1 MSADVDLVIMS
12 KAASPQLQIMT
23 QQAIDGAIY
32 HALPQRVD
40 VYVMEQTDCVFRDAV
55 TIYAPGEF
63 NYNAFANHAAKQ
75 GDSPW
80 IVFANNDLRFTDG
93 WLNTLLAVGH
103 SVMSPVSYGYHRQ
116 RAVWAPVEYG
126 YEVGRHLAGWCFMMK
141 RTLWEQLGGLDETY
155 PFWCADNAVMD
166 QLRAKGIR
174 PALVRDAIVM
184 HDVSAT
190 LMREPLDRQDD
201 LTWASVHEYNKT
213 AVTKACPEDPRYLD
227 WKRRHAIT

>member
-1 MSADVDLVIMS
+1 MS
-12 KAASPQLQIMT
+12 KASTPQLQRMT
-23 QQAIDGAIY
+23 QQAIDGAVY
-32 HALPQRVD
+32 HARPHMVD
-40 VYVMEQTDCVFRDAV
+40 VYVMEQTDYIFHNAV

-80 IVFANNDLRFTDG
+80 IIFANNDLRFTAD
-93 WLNTLLAVGH
+93 WLNTLLDVGH

-116 RAVWAPVEYG
+116 RAVFAPVEYG
-126 YEVGRHLAGWCFMMK
+126 HEVGRHLAGWCFMMK
-141 RTLWEQLGGLDETY
+141 RSLWESLGGLDETY

-166 QLRAKGIR
+166 QLRAKGIQ
-174 PALVRDAIVM
+174 PACVRDSIVM

-190 LMREPLDRQDD
+190 LMREPLAKQDD

-213 AVTKACPEDPRYLD
+213 AENKACLNDPRYRD
-227 WKRRHAIT
+227 WKQRHEIE